1 MPDPRRTSCV
11 RAFVIALSLSGGLVS
26 AQSGQWAISLPKETD
41 VFEIG
46 DHLVINGLPT
56 HLQGFVSPMKP
67 AQLATWF
74 RRTLGAP
81 LVENKLGASLILGQA
96 RGRHYLT
103 VQLEPFGM
111 GARGVVAIADLK
123 AAYQRRSETDGAI
136 EHWRSRLPSGSGSI
150 TRMTSEDGETFAE
163 YLLAIN
169 NHGVDLNLDRIKSLM
184 RTDGFSLQRQVS
196 IDGKGASRSVGEI
209 LMFKGQDREAIAVI
223 YSSAGVGTAI
233 VVNTVTAME
242 RFK

>member
-11 RAFVIALSLSGGLVS
+11 QAFVIVLLLSGGFVS
-26 AQSGQWAISLPKETD
+26 AQSGQWAISLPRETD
-41 VFEIG
+41 IFEIG
-46 DHLVINGLPT
+46 DVTINGLPT

-67 AQLATWF
+67 AQLTTWF
-74 RRTLGAP
+74 HRTLGGA
-81 LVENKLGASLILGQA
+81 LVENKLGASLVLGQA

-103 VQLEPFGM
+103 VQLEPFRT

-150 TRMTSEDGETFAE
+150 RRMTSEDGGKSAE

-169 NHGVDLNLDRIKSLM
+169 DHGADLNLDRIKSLM
-184 RTDGFSLQRQVS
+184 RADGFSLQRQVS

-233 VVNTVTAME
+233 VVNTVTTME
-242 RFK
+242 RLK